1 MLEKN
6 QVFET
11 QIIDNGYQ
19 GEGIAKIDN
28 FPIFVPGGIKG
39 EEVEIKILKVLSN

>member
-11 QIIDNGYQ
+11 QIIDIGYQ
-19 GEGIAKIDN
+19 GEGIAKIDK
-28 FPIFVPGGIKG
+28 FPIFVPGVIK
-39 EEVEIKILKVLSN
+39 